1 MQRALWS
8 LQSAEANA
16 GTGAPI
22 RWDAVNAEL
31 IAAGAPPLGD
41 NNHGHDTSYE
51 AFSARW
57 DDPQEGPILKQ
68 FVDRF
73 DGQGIVPKTGNDE
86 AQPEQG
92 GEQTGEVEK
101 MAKRATKLGK

>member
-1 MQRALWS
+1 M
-8 LQSAEANA
+8 QSAEANA
-16 GTGAPI
+16 GSTTPI
-22 RWDAVNAEL
+22 RWDALNAEL

-41 NNHGHDTSYE
+41 NNHGHDTSYT

-73 DGQGIVPKTGNDE
+73 DGQGIVPKTNNGE

-92 GEQTGEVEK
+92 GEQTGEVAK
-101 MAKRATKLGK
+101 MAKPATKLGK